1 MRPAARV
8 RVLDHFSSVVAAPKS
23 GIAGDPLDSSSA
35 FRPPPNTFPQIDPLS
50 CPPAFAFAFAFESPL
65 ASPLPRPLPVSGP
78 PAIAIT
84 GGGGGGA
91 VNRVNI
97 MLIPSITA
105 NRNPP
110 NAADRAALGNPYLSC
125 SAPPVAA
132 PLMIGFHGSSF
143 LRAAT
148 SAQSNALNSPPQTAN
163 EPPIRG
169 ASRRIASAA
178 LASANPLGAL
188 YAPLTRLTT
197 PPPTAPIANAPPRS
211 SKILCGHGSRP
222 WSTDAM
228 ATRASRSAGDR
239 VTSAA
244 TLTRA
249 SDRGRRAARDA
260 SDASAGETSMSA
272 AKKALK
278 AAEKVTKKRPDPSAL
293 DAIARGMAAMR
304 VKAYGEA
311 KAAFESAEAI
321 CATTTVRAEAKAKE
335 GGEGGKAKAKT
346 NAKANAAE
354 TQDAL
359 DATHLPKPGSEGH
372 VTAKQKENLPPGA
385 KNYAIN
391 SVAAMADHLAAT
403 GGKWRTRFPPEPNG
417 YLHIGHAKA
426 MYFDFGVARKRGGET
441 ILRFDDTNPAAEKQE
456 YIDSIISS
464 VKWLGHEPA
473 ATTYSSDYFDKLYE
487 FAVDLIK
494 SGNAYVCFQNKEQT
508 FNSRKLLQS
517 FQKMCADGG
526 LPRYETP
533 LPEGAESPW
542 RNTSVEENL
551 SLFEKMKNREFK
563 EGECCLRMKGD
574 LRSDIPSMWDLAAY
588 RIKYETHPH
597 SGDKWCIYPTYDY
610 THCLVDSLEN
620 ITHSLCTLE
629 FESRQAPNGSYYWLL
644 DALDTYKPVTWEFSR
659 CNITYNVMSK
669 RKLNTLVTKG
679 YVNGWDDPRL
689 LTLEGLRRRGYTPSA
704 INKFC
709 ASLGVTRHDNTQ
721 PISRLENVVRDEMK
735 DSASR
740 YFAVLDPVKV
750 NITNHPGGELMCEA
764 PVHPS
769 FAERGMRRID
779 LKPTIFIE
787 RSDFKT
793 EDVDGY
799 FGLAPGKTVRLQF
812 GYNITCTDFKTHD
825 DGSVSEINA
834 TIDMES
840 RAAKPPKG
848 ILHWATPDFVKG
860 ECRLYNNLF
869 TVEIPGKVDAN
880 AEQSNAP
887 TATATDAVEGD
898 AEEDEEDDGS
908 VDWLTQINPE
918 SLVVH
923 RDALLEPGLIEFASK
938 PLETQVQLQ
947 RLGFFTFDNDSTADA
962 PVLNRIVT
970 LKESASRKT
979 LGK

>member
-1 MRPAARV
+1 M
-8 RVLDHFSSVVAAPKS
+8 
-23 GIAGDPLDSSSA
+23 
-35 FRPPPNTFPQIDPLS
+35 
-50 CPPAFAFAFAFESPL
+50 
-65 ASPLPRPLPVSGP
+65 
-78 PAIAIT
+78 
-84 GGGGGGA
+84 
-91 VNRVNI
+91 
-97 MLIPSITA
+97 
-105 NRNPP
+105 
-110 NAADRAALGNPYLSC
+110 AD
-125 SAPPVAA
+125 
-132 PLMIGFHGSSF
+132 
-143 LRAAT
+143 AT
-148 SAQSNALNSPPQTAN
+148 Q
-163 EPPIRG
+163 
-169 ASRRIASAA
+169 
-178 LASANPLGAL
+178 
-188 YAPLTRLTT
+188 
-197 PPPTAPIANAPPRS
+197 
-211 SKILCGHGSRP
+211 
-222 WSTDAM
+222 
-228 ATRASRSAGDR
+228 
-239 VTSAA
+239 
-244 TLTRA
+244 
-249 SDRGRRAARDA
+249 RDA

-508 FNSRKLLQS
+508 FNSRKVLQS

-947 RLGFFTFDNDSTADA
+947 RLGFFTFDDDSTADA